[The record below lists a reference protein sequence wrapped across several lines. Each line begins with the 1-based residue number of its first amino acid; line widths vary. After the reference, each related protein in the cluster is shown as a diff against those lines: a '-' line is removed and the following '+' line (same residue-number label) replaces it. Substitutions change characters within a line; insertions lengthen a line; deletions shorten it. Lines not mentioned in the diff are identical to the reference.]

1 MNREFYLNLAATGIS
16 MPVAADLILHEK
28 PDHDAI
34 EIDAERMADI
44 LLETSERFK
53 IPLALP
59 HMNLELEK
67 HVMLKILGIPD
78 SQRDSYHFSSVP
90 TDEMVEKLKA
100 APIEGWNAKLDA
112 HLLTPKY
119 IVAKSE
125 LVPVGMCI
133 GPFSLMTKLIAD
145 PITPIALYGAG
156 VTADED
162 DEIAIIEKALEM
174 AIILLTKSIQVQ
186 INYGAKVIFI
196 AEPASNKVYLSP
208 NQLEDGSDIF
218 EHFVMEN
225 NRKLKK
231 LLDDAGVDLIFH
243 CCGELIPQILKGY
256 SDLRPVMIS
265 LGSSRKL
272 WEDAEIVS
280 KDIVLFGN
288 LPSKKFYSDDLITVD
303 QVRELGSEIK
313 RKMKDANHPY
323 ILSSECDVLSVP
335 GCEETIM
342 RKVMAIQES

>member
-1 MNREFYLNLAATGIS
+1 MDRQYYLDIAALGIS
-16 MPVAADLILHEK
+16 MPVAADLVLHEK
-28 PDHDAI
+28 ADHDAI
-34 EIDAERMADI
+34 SKDAERFAEVLI
-44 LLETSERFK
+44 ETSERFK

-78 SQRDSYHFSSVP
+78 SEKDSYHFSTIP
-90 TDEMVEKLKA
+90 TDEMVAKLESA
-100 APIEGWNAKLDA
+100 SIEGWNAVLDA
-112 HLLTPKY
+112 HLATTKY
-119 IVAKSE
+119 VIEKSD
-125 LVPVGMCI
+125 LLPVGMCI
-133 GPFSLMTKLIAD
+133 GPFSLMTKLVAD

-162 DEIAIIEKALEM
+162 EEVAIIEKALEM
-174 AIILLTKSIQVQ
+174 AVTLILKSIAAQ
-186 INYGAKVIFI
+186 ISYGAKAIFI
-196 AEPASNKVYLSP
+196 AEPAGNKVYLSP
-208 NQLEDGSDIF
+208 NQIEAGSDIF
-218 EHFVMEN
+218 EHFVMKH
-225 NRKLKK
+225 NRRIKK
-231 LLDDAGVDLIFH
+231 YLDDAGVDLIFH
-243 CCGELIPQILKGY
+243 CCGELIPEILKGY
-256 SDLRPVMIS
+256 SSLHPVMIS

-272 WEDAEIVS
+272 WEDAAIVS

-313 RKMKDANHPY
+313 RKMKEVGHPY

-342 RKVMAIQES
+342 NKVMAIQES

>member
-1 MNREFYLNLAATGIS
+1 MDRQYYLDLAKTGIS
-16 MPVAADLILHEK
+16 MPVAADLVLHEK

-34 EIDAERMADI
+34 SKDAERFAEI
-44 LLETSERFK
+44 LIETAERFK
-53 IPLALP
+53 TPLALP

-78 SQRDSYHFSSVP
+78 AERDSYHFSSIP
-90 TDEMVEKLKA
+90 TDDMVDRLQNA
-100 APIEGWNAKLDA
+100 SIEGWNEVLDA
-112 HLLTPKY
+112 HLSTTKY
-119 IVAKSE
+119 VIKKSD

-174 AIILLTKSIQVQ
+174 AVILILKSIDVQ
-186 INYGAKVIFI
+186 IKNGAKVIFI
-196 AEPASNKVYLSP
+196 AEPAGNKVYLSP
-208 NQLEDGSDIF
+208 NQIEDGSDIF
-218 EHFVMEN
+218 DHFVMKH
-225 NRKLKK
+225 NRIIKK
-231 LLDDAGVDLIFH
+231 VLDDAGIDLIFH
-243 CCGELIPQILKGY
+243 CCGELIPEILKGY
-256 SDLRPVMIS
+256 SSLHPVMIS

-272 WEDAEIVS
+272 WEDAEIVA

-288 LPSKKFYSDDLITVD
+288 LPSKRFYSDDLITVD

-313 RKMKDANHPY
+313 RKMKEVGHPY

-335 GCEETIM
+335 GCEKTIM
-342 RKVMAIQES
+342 EKVMAIQES